1 MEFDATF
8 LFSIISF
15 IVFVLIMN
23 RIFYAPVLNIMK
35 QRQTFVD
42 NNFNSAKEI
51 RNVVQQKVQ
60 IHNSELEKTRDEAR
74 TRVASESKKYKQES
88 SKIIADYKAEL
99 FDNVKK
105 EKENLKN
112 SALEAKEVLKDNVVD
127 IAKSISGIILGAEV
141 DSEKIDKSQ
150 INEEIN

>member
-51 RNVVQQKVQ
+51 RKVVHQKVQ

>member
-60 IHNSELEKTRDEAR
+60 IHNSELEKT
-74 TRVASESKKYKQES
+74 V
-88 SKIIADYKAEL
+88 
-99 FDNVKK
+99 
-105 EKENLKN
+105 
-112 SALEAKEVLKDNVVD
+112 
-127 IAKSISGIILGAEV
+127 
-141 DSEKIDKSQ
+141 
-150 INEEIN
+150 